1 MYIIVSS
8 NATHNLHQHT
18 AVLLCNV
25 SDEDLCKGE
34 TFQGVFKASS
44 FKFCIGI
51 PKVTN
56 QLYTHKSQKSQ
67 FKVSERSVQ

>member
-18 AVLLCNV
+18 FVLLCNV

-44 FKFCIGI
+44 FKFCIDI
-51 PKVTN
+51 LKVTN
-56 QLYTHKSQKSQ
+56 QLYTQTKSNNLNS
-67 FKVSERSVQ
+67 R